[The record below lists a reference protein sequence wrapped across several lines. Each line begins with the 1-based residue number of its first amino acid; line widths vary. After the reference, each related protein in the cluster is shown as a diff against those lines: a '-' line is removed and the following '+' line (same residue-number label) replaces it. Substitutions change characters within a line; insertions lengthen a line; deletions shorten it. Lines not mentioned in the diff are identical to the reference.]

1 MNEMKKFMKRVTYMI
16 FGSAV
21 VAALVI
27 AFLPSPMKV
36 EIVRA
41 GRGPMQVSI
50 DEEGEARAHDH
61 FVIAAPVGGR
71 LMRIALHEGDRV
83 TQGSV
88 VAVILPA
95 PVEPQR
101 REEILARVQNAEA
114 LKREADERAERAGAD
129 YVQAQRERARAEQLA
144 KAGIVSTQTFEQ
156 ARNAELACQQEL
168 EAAKFRTL
176 AAASE
181 VRGARAG
188 LMAIETEQRNSR
200 RAVNI
205 FSPVNGRVL
214 RITEK
219 SERVVAQGAPII
231 VVGDP
236 MKLEVVVE
244 VLSADAVKV
253 RPGMVVSI
261 ENWGGERPVEARV
274 RVVEASAFTKV
285 SALGVEEQRVNI
297 IADFVDPPELLG
309 DGYQVEARIIIWQA
323 KDVLK
328 VPVSALFRHGDGWSL
343 FVIENGKAKRRD
355 VEIGHRNQSEVEI
368 RNGLEADA
376 QIVLHPSNEMK
387 DGAQVEVRQARSGF
401 GVARPIPE
409 SSRLPRPAELTPAEV
424 N

>member
-1 MNEMKKFMKRVTYMI
+1 MNEMKKFLKRVTYLI
-16 FGSAV
+16 FV
-21 VAALVI
+21 VAAVAALII

-36 EIVRA
+36 ETVRA

-61 FVIAAPVGGR
+61 FVIAAPIAGR
-71 LMRIALHEGDRV
+71 LMRIDLHEGDRV
-83 TQGSV
+83 TRGAV

-129 YVQAQRERARAEQLA
+129 YEQAQRERARAEQLA
-144 KAGIVSTQTFEQ
+144 KAGIGSTQTFEQ
-156 ARNAELACQQEL
+156 ARNAEITCRQEL
-168 EAAKFRTL
+168 EAAKFRAI
-176 AAASE
+176 AAASN
-181 VRGARAG
+181 VRGAKAG
-188 LMAIETEQRNSR
+188 LMAIEIEQRNSQR
-200 RAVNI
+200 VVTLS
-205 FSPVNGRVL
+205 SPVSGRVL

-236 MKLEVVVE
+236 KKLEVVVD
-244 VLSADAVKV
+244 VFSVDAVKV

-261 ENWGGERPVEARV
+261 ENWGGERPIEARV
-274 RVVEASAFTKV
+274 RAVEASAFTKV

-297 IADFVDPPELLG
+297 IADFVDPPESLG

-328 VPVSALFRHGDGWSL
+328 VPVSALFRHEDGWSV
-343 FVIENGKAKRRD
+343 FVIEHGKAKRRD
-355 VEIGHRNQSEVEI
+355 VEIGHRNQSEAEI
-368 RNGLEADA
+368 MKGLEAGA

-387 DGAQVEVRQARSGF
+387 DGAQV
-401 GVARPIPE
+401 
-409 SSRLPRPAELTPAEV
+409 SSY
-424 N
+424 